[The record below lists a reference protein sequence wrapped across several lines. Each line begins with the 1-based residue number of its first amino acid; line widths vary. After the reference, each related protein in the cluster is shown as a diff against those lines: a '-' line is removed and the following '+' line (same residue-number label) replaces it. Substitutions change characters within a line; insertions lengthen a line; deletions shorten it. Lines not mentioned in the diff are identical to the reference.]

1 MIQSALVI
9 ENFVSKENFAVEV
22 DTQGIY
28 MSDAEVWISNSQF
41 YGQQSTYLF
50 TMIRQAGLG
59 NIFGSFIAVYGL
71 SNLKV
76 DSTTFSNGRATQGGC
91 ISIFGDSNATISNS
105 DFNLCAAMIGGAIYA
120 DGFANIIIQSSTFQN
135 NIGYRGNGQNIYA
148 IGGTGTFQMDSS
160 QLVSHLNSVF
170 LQSSRIKIQKS

>member
-1 MIQSALVI
+1 MI
-9 ENFVSKENFAVEV
+9 ENFVSEQNYPVEV

-28 MSDAEVWISNSQF
+28 VSDAEVWISKSKF
-41 YGQQSTYLF
+41 SGQESAYYF
-50 TMIRQAGLG
+50 TTIRLPGLG

-71 SNLKV
+71 SNLNV
-76 DSTTFSNGRATQGGC
+76 DSTTFTNGRATQGGC

-120 DGFANIIIQSSTFQN
+120 DGFANLRIRSSTFQN

-148 IGGTGTFQMDSS
+148 IGGTGTFQLDSCK
-160 QLVSHLNSVF
+160 LISH
-170 LQSSRIKIQKS
+170 